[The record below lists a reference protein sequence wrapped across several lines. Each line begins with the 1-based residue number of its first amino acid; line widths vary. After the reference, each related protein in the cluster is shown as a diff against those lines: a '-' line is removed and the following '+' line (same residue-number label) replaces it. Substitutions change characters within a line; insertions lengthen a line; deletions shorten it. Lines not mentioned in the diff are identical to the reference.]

1 MNDLAIRACKFLV
14 EQQIQKGSSG
24 FSCSTN
30 TDYCTDIAWEEVIK
44 ELCDVGKWI
53 PVTERLPEKNGK
65 YLVTYEK
72 EFVPDHVD
80 DVNHY
85 KTIGILDYSK
95 RFGWLMVS
103 QESVYSWMTLPEPYK
118 AESEG

>member
-1 MNDLAIRACKFLV
+1 MSMD
-14 EQQIQKGSSG
+14 SS
-24 FSCSTN
+24 N
-30 TDYCTDIAWEEVIK
+30 K
-44 ELCDVGKWI
+44 E
-53 PVTERLPEKNGK
+53 TSRKNGK

-95 RFGWLMVS
+95 RFGWFMVS
-103 QESVYSWMTLPEPYK
+103 QESVYAWMPLPEPW
-118 AESEG
+118 EGR